1 MYEVCQLITLYKNFR
16 TIRTS
21 SEQTGLTTFG
31 LLGKL
36 PSMWDAKNSGSSWPL
51 YDDTVPWA
59 ALFICWSDS
68 LDVWVDFGRLLWP
81 VLFHAY
87 NAEQLLVHDGN
98 RVRVQLPFATLA
110 FQTLLV
116 VLLTTWKWTNEKIN
130 RRICIS
136 IKYDILTLGRSRNFC
151 TCRITFSLIDYLA
164 TLRTPFSLH
173 SSYLDFKDFRG

>member
-1 MYEVCQLITLYKNFR
+1 MCTSFKEVCQLITLYKNFR

-21 SEQTGLTTFG
+21 SEQTGLTTWFIR
-31 LLGKL
+31 KT
-36 PSMWDAKNSGSSWPL
+36 SGSSWPL
-51 YDDTVPWA
+51 YYDAVPWA

-68 LDVWVDFGRLLWP
+68 LDVWVDFGRLLRP

-130 RRICIS
+130 RRIC
-136 IKYDILTLGRSRNFC
+136 KHDILTLGRSRNFC